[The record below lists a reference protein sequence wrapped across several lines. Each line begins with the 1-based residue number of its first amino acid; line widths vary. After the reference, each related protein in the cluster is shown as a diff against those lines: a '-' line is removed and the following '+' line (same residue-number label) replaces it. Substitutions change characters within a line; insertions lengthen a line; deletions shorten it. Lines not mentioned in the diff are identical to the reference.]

1 MPNFDIALPDTDVG
15 TGHGYPKHLGIRIDM
30 IDPPIRQY
38 CDTATVYRTPELLE
52 GFDNP
57 DQVMAYAKWLKTLL
71 EPDYAGWLVWRLV
84 SHQDDGKLPDR
95 LQAKSAI
102 RRS

>member
-1 MPNFDIALPDTDVG
+1 M
-15 TGHGYPKHLGIRIDM
+15 
-30 IDPPIRQY
+30 
-38 CDTATVYRTPELLE
+38 YRTPELLE
-52 GFDNP
+52 EFGNP
-57 DQVMAYAKWLKTLL
+57 DQVTAYAKWLKTLS